1 MKLGKSKTTKKT
13 TSRVKQKA
21 DTEKD
26 KAKAVVKEFEVA
38 KENYLAEK
46 ELWEDEHPEAAEH
59 LMLVEDKKD
68 LAESLWNKAKKAVA
82 AAQETVGD
90 FKCQLPKT
98 TPGYDGS
105 VLLEHLVK
113 TTAEDEAP
121 KTAGEWLAVL
131 YDQGVITGLTLN
143 KDAARVVHQSGD
155 REDLKDLLDLC
166 HDPGGKPLTPRVS
179 GPKW

>member
-1 MKLGKSKTTKKT
+1 MKLGKNKTTKKT
-13 TSRVKQKA
+13 TSRVKKA
-21 DTEKD
+21 NTEKD
-26 KAKAVVKEFEVA
+26 RAKEIVQEFEVA

-59 LMLVEDKKD
+59 LMVVEDKKD

-82 AAQETVGD
+82 AAQETIGD

-98 TPGYDGS
+98 TPGYDGKK
-105 VLLEHLVK
+105 LLHDI
-113 TTAEDEAP
+113 AESEN
-121 KTAGEWLAVL
+121 AGEWLAAL
-131 YDQGVITGLTLN
+131 YDQGAITGLVID
-143 KDAARVVHQSGD
+143 KDAARVIHQSGD
-155 REDLKDLLDLC
+155 REDLKEVLELC